1 MKFWEQKSLSQMTT
15 EEWESLCDHCGKCC
29 LHKLEDEDSGDI
41 YFTSVVC
48 DLINLDNCHCTRY
61 TERCTLVPDC
71 LDLKQHDF
79 TEYTWLPT
87 TCAYRLLADGEPLP
101 DWHPLLSGDPNSVHE
116 AGVSIRSYAMKES
129 DVNDPEEHIIEWLK

>member
-1 MKFWEQKSLSQMTT
+1 LHALHGTLHAGTGLSGFKT
-15 EEWESLCDHCGKCC
+15 
-29 LHKLEDEDSGDI
+29 
-41 YFTSVVC
+41 
-48 DLINLDNCHCTRY
+48 N
-61 TERCTLVPDC
+61 
-71 LDLKQHDF
+71 DF